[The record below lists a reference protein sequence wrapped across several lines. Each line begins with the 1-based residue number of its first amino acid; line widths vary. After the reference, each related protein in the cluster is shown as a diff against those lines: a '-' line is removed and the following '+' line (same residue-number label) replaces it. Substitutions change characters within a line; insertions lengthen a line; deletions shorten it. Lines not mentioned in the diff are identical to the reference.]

1 MAFLTVLLI
10 CATMDIVI
18 SNRHVQMDYIINHS
32 LPGGPL
38 GLPAT
43 LRAITILRIDGVVNL
58 VEDFLIL
65 GVLLWRVWVV
75 WTGTRFVIPI
85 TVVSLFLYLPAIG
98 LATAY
103 RAIMWEIETSSL
115 AATPRAESIIFV
127 LASVFSI
134 SSLVFMTSS
143 IITRLALVRR
153 EHIKLMGRSDIA
165 GQYLGIATML
175 IESYAL
181 DTLWNI
187 GTIISYSLR
196 YAPTVNLF
204 ITCTI
209 QVDILANYL
218 VVYRVLSGRAWDR
231 QTQHRLSTLKWDQGP
246 GVATIGTL
254 NLRQSST
261 SEEESSMEQYF
272 RGDVY
277 TAPAS

>member
-1 MAFLTVLLI
+1 
-10 CATMDIVI
+10 
-18 SNRHVQMDYIINHS
+18 
-32 LPGGPL
+32 
-38 GLPAT
+38 
-43 LRAITILRIDGVVNL
+43 
-58 VEDFLIL
+58 
-65 GVLLWRVWVV
+65 
-75 WTGTRFVIPI
+75 
-85 TVVSLFLYLPAIG
+85 
-98 LATAY
+98 
-103 RAIMWEIETSSL
+103 
-115 AATPRAESIIFV
+115 
-127 LASVFSI
+127 
-134 SSLVFMTSS
+134 MTSS

-187 GTIISYSLR
+187 GTIISYSLK

-231 QTQHRLSTLKWDQGP
+231 QTQHRLSTLNWDHGP
-246 GVATIGTL
+246 AVATIGTL
-254 NLRQSST
+254 NLGQSST
-261 SEEESSMEQYF
+261 SEEESSMEQCF

-277 TAPAS
+277 IAPAS